1 MNNIILCGFM
11 GAGKTAVGK
20 ELAKTLNYNFIDT
33 DELIEKEQKI
43 TIKEIFEKY
52 GEQYFRDLEYEAF
65 KKITDMENTVVST
78 GGGLITYQRNYD
90 AIKKGDKVIFLDAS
104 FYVICQRIGE
114 DTERPL
120 FQNKDKA
127 EKLYNER
134 KEKYNAVADI
144 IIDGDMT
151 VEETVKDIISV
162 IHNVKKI

>member
-20 ELAKTLNYNFIDT
+20 ELAKLIEYNFIDT

-52 GEQYFRDLEYEAF
+52 GEQYFRDLGHEVC
-65 KKITDMENTVVST
+65 KKIADMEKTIVST
-78 GGGLITYQRNYD
+78 GGGLMTYQRNCD
-90 AIKKGDKVIFLDAS
+90 AIKKGGKVIFLDAS
-104 FYVICQRIGE
+104 FYVICERIGE
-114 DTERPL
+114 EDTRPL
-120 FQNKDKA
+120 FKDKVKA

-134 KEKYNAVADI
+134 KEKYESVADI

-151 VEETVKDIISV
+151 VEKTVTEILKLFS
-162 IHNVKKI
+162 K